1 MDASHVLLGRPWR
14 YDVDTTHK
22 GRENCYSFTWNKL
35 KIIRLPNKASSIASE
50 VGEKSM
56 LAIAPNSNEFV
67 EDMKESKMC
76 AALIVKGDE
85 QPTEE
90 IPMEIQSLLSDKAYL
105 GSFEI
110 SLSRGRPR
118 CPNHRSRAE
127 NLESGR
133 SGSQFQLR
141 MDMRG
146 RSS

>member
-56 LAIAPNSNEFV
+56 LAIAQNSNEFV

-90 IPMEIQSLLSDKAYL
+90 IPMEIQSLLSEYQSIL
-105 GSFEI
+105 GELRNL
-110 SLSRGRPR
+110 SLTWPSSMSQSSKPSREFGIRPI
-118 CPNHRSRAE
+118 
-127 NLESGR
+127 G
-133 SGSQFQLR
+133 
-141 MDMRG
+141 
-146 RSS
+146 

>member
-1 MDASHVLLGRPWR
+1 MDASHVLLGRPWQ

-22 GRENCYSFTWNKL
+22 GRENRYSFTWNKL

-56 LAIAPNSNEFV
+56 LSIAQNANEFV

-90 IPMEIQSLLSDKAYL
+90 IPMEIQSLLSEYQSILGELRNLSLTWPPLMSLVSFVYL
-105 GSFEI
+105 V
-110 SLSRGRPR
+110 
-118 CPNHRSRAE
+118 
-127 NLESGR
+127 
-133 SGSQFQLR
+133 
-141 MDMRG
+141 
-146 RSS
+146 RSSYHLGLVSGIPTPK